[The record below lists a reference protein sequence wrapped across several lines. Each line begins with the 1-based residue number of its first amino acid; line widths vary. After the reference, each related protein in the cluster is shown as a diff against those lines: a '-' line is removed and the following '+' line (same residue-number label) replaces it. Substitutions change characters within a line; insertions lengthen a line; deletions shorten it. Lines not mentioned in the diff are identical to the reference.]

1 MTITGETLIKGLF
14 YFMLKA
20 GRMGGKYRSRK
31 QVVGKDGKKKY
42 IYDYGKKPDS
52 KKKVTQK
59 DVDRFKDS
67 EKIILIDDDA
77 EQKPKK
83 QKGDNAKKILKE
95 KSVKRSTPK
104 ADNKSMKIDWK
115 NSKNKKYYASVNNN
129 IEALINDHFDDEGYN
144 YKKPNGSWLN
154 DKHLFENPEVQK
166 ENDEILRQGLLNKE
180 NPSTTANKIFQNMKD
195 YGALNDI
202 IDWSE

>member
-1 MTITGETLIKGLF
+1 MITGETLIKGLF

-31 QVVGKDGKKKY
+31 EVIGKDGKKTY
-42 IYDYGKKPDS
+42 IYDYGKKPNS

-59 DVDRFKDS
+59 DVNRFKDS

-95 KSVKRSTPK
+95 KSVKQSKPK
-104 ADNKSMKIDWK
+104 ADSKSMEIDWK
-115 NSKNKKYYASVNNN
+115 SPKNKKYYASVNNN
-129 IEALINDHFDDEGYN
+129 IEALINDHFQDEGYN

-166 ENDEILRQGLLNKE
+166 ENNEILRQGRLNNE
-180 NPSTTANKIFQNMKD
+180 SSSTTASKILKNMKD

-202 IDWSE
+202 IDYTE